1 MKDGDFIIEVKNI
14 VGAGER
20 EYEDYVFAY
29 LSVKYQLDI

>member
-1 MKDGDFIIEVKNI
+1 MGISLLRWKILWVQ
-14 VGAGER
+14 VER